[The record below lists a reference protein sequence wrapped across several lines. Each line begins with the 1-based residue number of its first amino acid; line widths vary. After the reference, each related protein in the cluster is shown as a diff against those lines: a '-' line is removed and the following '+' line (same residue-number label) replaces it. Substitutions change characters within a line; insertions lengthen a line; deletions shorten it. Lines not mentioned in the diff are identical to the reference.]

1 MYSVGGWVFLF
12 LDSFGCIT
20 QTHTHTQTHT
30 YDTHTY
36 IIYKW
41 KFLYFVHMSI
51 FPTVSYSLLHIVSMG
66 RFI

>member
-1 MYSVGGWVFLF
+1 MTYRMYLVGGWVFSF
-12 LDSFGCIT
+12 LTLLVVSA
-20 QTHTHTQTHT
+20 HTHT

-51 FPTVSYSLLHIVSMG
+51 FPTVSYSLLHIVSME

>member
-1 MYSVGGWVFLF
+1 MTYRMYLVGGWVFLF
-12 LDSFGCIT
+12 LDSFGCII
-20 QTHTHTQTHT
+20 HTHT

-51 FPTVSYSLLHIVSMG
+51 FPTVSYSLLHIVSME